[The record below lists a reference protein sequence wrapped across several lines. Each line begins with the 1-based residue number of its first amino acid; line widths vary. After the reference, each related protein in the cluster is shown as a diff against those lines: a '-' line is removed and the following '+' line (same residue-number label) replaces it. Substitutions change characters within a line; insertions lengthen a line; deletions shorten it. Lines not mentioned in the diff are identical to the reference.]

1 MIFLLEDTRQIFTA
15 PADSFSEDDDDE
27 AVAVEKVLKVD
38 VIVPFVKVAAVDETS
53 DDEIAVAE
61 IALRTGLAAP

>member
-15 PADSFSEDDDDE
+15 PADSFSEDDEDE
-27 AVAVEKVLKVD
+27 VIAVAKVLKVE
-38 VIVPFVKVAAVDETS
+38 VIAPIVEVAAV
-53 DDEIAVAE
+53 DEIAVAE

>member
-15 PADSFSEDDDDE
+15 PADSFSEDDEDE
-27 AVAVEKVLKVD
+27 VIAVEKVLKVE
-38 VIVPFVKVAAVDETS
+38 VIAPFVKVAAVDETS